1 MFKELFKLSD
11 GFLLCVVLCC
21 LHNNLLFNVIVINLV
36 AKIGKVNE
44 IYKKKDPKFCET
56 NSFSYFCGVIKL
68 IVLWMHHYKQ

>member
-1 MFKELFKLSD
+1 M
-11 GFLLCVVLCC
+11 LL
-21 LHNNLLFNVIVINLV
+21 LLILV